1 MVVINPKGLFSGDR
15 IARLSDQA
23 KLYWPWFF
31 LSSNGFARI
40 EINYRKFK
48 TEVLGG
54 FDHPMTEQEY
64 LSLIK
69 EYGNQLLFLYR
80 SSTGQV
86 WGQWDTSLKWCPR
99 HHTREDHR
107 SPTPNHADFTKWK
120 DNSLK
125 STQAPLLSAFSEIF
139 GTLPQSSAVG
149 TGANDTAYRDIFG
162 SNTQV
167 PLPSTISEISQKFS
181 EIPASSCSCSC
192 RRERREVSTGETEAK
207 LHHEPSCSL
216 FEPQKSIRNP
226 STVLEPE
233 WFDFKKSWESSC
245 VQATDDQWSE
255 ALLVWRML
263 DHDQKNRA
271 HAFIAEAAASDYYK
285 VTHTSPAKYLRL
297 KINGKPIWENPIPE
311 TKKAPQQAS
320 KAQSS
325 RLPTA
330 DEITKQQEAHARE
343 WLERHNTPEAIA
355 KRAAEDA
362 EIERRKAARM
372 ARQAQSG
379 VIAHAS

>member
-48 TEVLGG
+48 TEILGA

-64 LSLIK
+64 LVLIK
-69 EYGNQLLFLYR
+69 EYSSQLLFLYQDN
-80 SSTGQV
+80 GQI
-86 WGQWDTSLKWCPR
+86 WGQWDTSAKWLPI
-99 HHTREDHR
+99 HKTAADKR
-107 SPTPNHADFTKWK
+107 SPSPKHADFLKWK

-139 GTLPQSSAVG
+139 GTLPKSSSESSG
-149 TGANDTAYRDIFG
+149 NLDTAYRDIFDQ
-162 SNTQV
+162 NQQV
-167 PLPSTISEISQKFS
+167 PLPSTISKTLEKLPEIS
-181 EIPASSCSCSC
+181 ASSCSCSC
-192 RRERREVSTGETEAK
+192 SRERREVSTGETEAK

-216 FEPQKSIRNP
+216 FEGQKGIRNP
-226 STVLEPE
+226 SILDEKWDE
-233 WFDFKKSWESSC
+233 FKQAFSKAS
-245 VQATDDQWSE
+245 VPATDEQWSE
-255 ALLVWRML
+255 ALYCWRVM
-263 DHDQKNRA
+263 DPDQRQAALAYIPKA
-271 HAFIAEAAASDYYK
+271 AEADFWK
-285 VTHTSPAKYLRL
+285 VTHASPHKYLRQR
-297 KINGKPIWENPIPE
+297 IWTLPIPE
-311 TKKAPQQAS
+311 PKKAPQQAA
-320 KAQSS
+320 KAQPS
-325 RLPTA
+325 RLPTRKRSSSSR
-330 DEITKQQEAHARE
+330 KQHARE
-343 WLERHNTPEAIA
+343 WMERYNTPEAIA